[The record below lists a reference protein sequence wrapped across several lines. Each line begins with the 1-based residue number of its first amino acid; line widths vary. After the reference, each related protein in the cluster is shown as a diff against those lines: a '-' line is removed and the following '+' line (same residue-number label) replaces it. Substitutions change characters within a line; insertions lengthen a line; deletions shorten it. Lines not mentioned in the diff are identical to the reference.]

1 MELAEYRMVSVMF
14 ASTVRFQRGSGSRRV
29 IEDMVSRHNAANCL
43 AICAGLPG
51 MLVLNAAKRERD
63 AN

>member
-14 ASTVRFQRGSGSRRV
+14 ASMVRFQRGSGSRGV

-43 AICAGLPG
+43 SICAGPPG
-51 MLVLNAAKRERD
+51 MLVLNAAKRD